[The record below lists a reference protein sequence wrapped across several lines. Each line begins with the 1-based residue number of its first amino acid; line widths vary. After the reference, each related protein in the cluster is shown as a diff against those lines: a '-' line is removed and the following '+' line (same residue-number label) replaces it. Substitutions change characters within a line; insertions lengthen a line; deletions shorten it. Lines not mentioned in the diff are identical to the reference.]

1 VQAPIS
7 GGRELSGFPQKL
19 ATLRLA
25 VAHDT
30 LLGTLDYGPERVV
43 TATMGYKHAPLPTK
57 WRWRC

>member
-30 LLGTLDYGPERVV
+30 LLGTLD
-43 TATMGYKHAPLPTK
+43 
-57 WRWRC
+57 